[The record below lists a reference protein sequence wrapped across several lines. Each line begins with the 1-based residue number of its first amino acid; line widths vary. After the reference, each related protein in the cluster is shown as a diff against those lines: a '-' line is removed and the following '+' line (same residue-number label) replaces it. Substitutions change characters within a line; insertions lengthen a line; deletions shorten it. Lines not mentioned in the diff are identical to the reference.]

1 MLVVPRTIRH
11 PDHTTPTRKSHRDPY
26 HQHGATPGLVGYN
39 SIKTLET
46 SGPCRLPTT
55 DRDAPKRP
63 MTRASSSPGAGA
75 RGPSSTPGATWS
87 HAIAAQT
94 GRVPTQIRVWTLTLL
109 LAAAT
114 VIGYAV
120 FLGDRPGRGVPV
132 AIPWPIIAAGV
143 VIAEL
148 KVVQVHFRRETHAFS
163 LSEFPA
169 VIGMFFLPPVEYIL
183 AVLVGS
189 AVAFILTGSRL
200 VKFAFNLANYGLI
213 AVISIAIVLSIA
225 SPTGPPGLREWA
237 AAFAATIL
245 ATVLSSLTIALVIT
259 LSGGAPQFQKLPEM
273 IQFGSMVAL
282 ANTSLA
288 LLAVTVLWLDPV
300 LLWLLILPLVM
311 IFVAYRAYISEREK
325 HERLELLYESSR
337 ILHHSPEIDST
348 LVALL
353 SHARTMFRAELA
365 EVVLYP
371 RSADA
376 EGLWARSWHDRE
388 PEIAS
393 PSEEALRQP
402 LHGLV
407 RSSIGPF
414 MRETRGDGGRVDR
427 HMVSALRGESDI
439 IGALVV
445 TNRLTQ
451 GTTFDDDDL
460 RLLETLANQTA
471 VALENG
477 HLEQSLAE
485 LSRLKEQLRHQA
497 YHDPLTGLPNRTL
510 FLEAVGERIDLAAT
524 QMPVVMFLDLDD
536 FKVVNDTLGHEAGDR
551 LLCDVAGRLRTILRA
566 GDIAARLGGDEFAV
580 LLDDDPALAR
590 AASVADRIIEAL
602 GATFPIEGREITIGV
617 SIGIA
622 AARAGI
628 SADEVLRN
636 ADVAMY
642 TAKATGKN
650 RVTVFEPTIHA
661 AIVARHE
668 LSAELSRSLGRG
680 ELDVFYQPIVE
691 LATRRTVGVEA
702 LIRWQHPVRGLI
714 GPSEFVHLAE
724 ETRLIRP
731 LGRWVLLEA
740 CRQAVEW
747 SATIPDG
754 GDLTMSV
761 NLSAQQLQEPD
772 FVGDL
777 REILEHTG
785 LPPQQL
791 VLEMTETVMFHD
803 TLTTLSRLE
812 AIRDLGVRIAIDDF
826 GTGYSSLGYLRR
838 FRVDILK
845 IARDFI
851 GPAEREEEWAFA
863 SAIVALGRSLGVT
876 MVAEGIEEPGQLA
889 RLIELGCELGQGYL
903 FARPARAGDIGA
915 LRGDE
920 TPTARSV
927 PGDTGPARESLRRSD
942 PRRAMARDTR

>member
-1 MLVVPRTIRH
+1 
-11 PDHTTPTRKSHRDPY
+11 
-26 HQHGATPGLVGYN
+26 
-39 SIKTLET
+39 
-46 SGPCRLPTT
+46 
-55 DRDAPKRP
+55 
-63 MTRASSSPGAGA
+63 
-75 RGPSSTPGATWS
+75 
-87 HAIAAQT
+87 
-94 GRVPTQIRVWTLTLL
+94 
-109 LAAAT
+109 
-114 VIGYAV
+114 
-120 FLGDRPGRGVPV
+120 VPV
-132 AIPWPIIAAGV
+132 AVPWPVIAAGFM
-143 VIAEL
+143 IAEL

-169 VIGMFFLPPVEYIL
+169 ILGLFFLAPMDYML
-183 AVLVGS
+183 AVLTGS
-189 AVAFILTGSRL
+189 AAAMILTRPRP
-200 VKFAFNLANYGLI
+200 VKVAFNLANYGLI
-213 AVISIAIVLSIA
+213 AVMSLSIVLTFS
-225 SPTGPPGLREWA
+225 SPVGPPGIHEWA
-237 AAFAATIL
+237 AAFGATIL
-245 ATVLSSLTIALVIT
+245 ATVISSVTIALVIT

-300 LLWLLILPLVM
+300 LLWLLVLPLVM

-337 ILHHSPEIDST
+337 ILQHSPEIDST

-353 SHARTMFRAELA
+353 SHARTMFRAEIA
-365 EVVLYP
+365 EVILYP
-371 RSADA
+371 RSAGA
-376 EGLWARSWHDRE
+376 EGLWARSWHDRD
-388 PEIAS
+388 PEIKTPTAA
-393 PSEEALRQP
+393 ALRAP
-402 LHGLV
+402 LHDLV
-407 RSSIGPF
+407 RDSTGPF
-414 MRETRGDGGRVDR
+414 MHETRGETGRVSR
-427 HMVSALRGESDI
+427 HMVSALRGESDL
-439 IGALVV
+439 IGAMIV
-445 TNRLTQ
+445 TNRLTE
-451 GTTFDDDDL
+451 GTSFGDDDL

-485 LSRLKEQLRHQA
+485 LSRLKEQLRYQA

-510 FLEAVGERIDLAAT
+510 FLESVGDRIEPAGPN
-524 QMPVVMFLDLDD
+524 MPVVMFLDLDD
-536 FKVVNDTLGHEAGDR
+536 FKVVNDTLGHDAGDR
-551 LLCDVAGRLRTILRA
+551 LLCGVAGRLRTILRT
-566 GDIAARLGGDEFAV
+566 GDIAARLGGDEFAI
-580 LLDDDPALAR
+580 LLDDDPGLAR

-602 GATFPIEGREITIGV
+602 RATFPLDGREINIGV

-622 AARAGI
+622 AARPGI
-628 SADEVLRN
+628 RADELLRN

-650 RVTVFEPTIHA
+650 RVSVFEPTIHA

-691 LATRRTVGVEA
+691 LATRRITGVEA

-747 SATIPDG
+747 ARAIPG
-754 GDLTMSV
+754 GEELTMSV
-761 NLSAQQLQEPD
+761 NLSAQQIQEPD
-772 FVGDL
+772 FVAEL
-777 REILEHTG
+777 REILDDTG
-785 LPPQQL
+785 MRPHQL
-791 VLEMTETVMFHD
+791 VLEMTETVIFQD

-863 SAIVALGRSLGVT
+863 SAIVAIGRSLGVT
-876 MVAEGIEEPGQLA
+876 LIAEGIEEQGQLD
-889 RLIELGCELGQGYL
+889 RLQALGCELGQGFL
-903 FARPARAGDIGA
+903 FARPGRADDIGA
-915 LRGDE
+915 LIGAKPSSRRRRVRRPRGATTA
-920 TPTARSV
+920 TPAAGRKMAV
-927 PGDTGPARESLRRSD
+927 D
-942 PRRAMARDTR
+942 PT

>member
-1 MLVVPRTIRH
+1 LSTESRAARTQ
-11 PDHTTPTRKSHRDPY
+11 P
-26 HQHGATPGLVGYN
+26 N
-39 SIKTLET
+39 
-46 SGPCRLPTT
+46 
-55 DRDAPKRP
+55 DRP
-63 MTRASSSPGAGA
+63 SAGV
-75 RGPSSTPGATWS
+75 
-87 HAIAAQT
+87 
-94 GRVPTQIRVWTLTLL
+94 VPTQRRVALARRQLLTALERVPAQARVWALTIALATLATVGYMTFLQGRPGFAAPVAVPWPVI
-109 LAAAT
+109 AAAFM
-114 VIGYAV
+114 V
-120 FLGDRPGRGVPV
+120 
-132 AIPWPIIAAGV
+132 
-143 VIAEL
+143 AEL

-163 LSEFPA
+163 LSEFPSVIGLFFLAPNDYLLA
-169 VIGMFFLPPVEYIL
+169 VI
-183 AVLVGS
+183 AGS
-189 AVAFILTGSRL
+189 AAALIVTRARP
-200 VKFAFNLANYGLI
+200 VKIAFNLANYALL
-213 AVISIAIVLSIA
+213 AVISFTTLMAIA
-225 SPTGPPGLREWA
+225 SPDGQPGIREWA
-237 AAFAATIL
+237 GAFAATTL
-245 ATVLSSLTIALVIT
+245 ATVVGSSMIALVIT

-288 LLAVTVLWLDPV
+288 LLAVTVLWLDPL
-300 LLWLLILPLVM
+300 LLWLLVLPLVM
-311 IFVAYRAYISEREK
+311 IFVAYQAYISEREK

-337 ILHHSPEIDST
+337 ILQHSPEIDST

-371 RSADA
+371 RSAEA
-376 EGLWARSWHDRE
+376 EGLWARSWHDRD
-388 PEIAS
+388 PEVTS
-393 PSEEALRQP
+393 PHEDALRDP
-402 LHGLV
+402 LYGVDLV
-407 RSSIGPF
+407 SNGPA
-414 MRETRGDGGRVDR
+414 MHETRDAGGRVRR

-439 IGALVV
+439 IGSIVI
-445 TNRLTQ
+445 TNRLTE
-451 GTTFDDDDL
+451 GTSFGEDDL

-485 LSRLKEQLRHQA
+485 LSRLKEQLRYQA

-510 FLEAVGERIDLAAT
+510 FLESVDERIDPNDAA
-524 QMPVVMFLDLDD
+524 MPVVMFLDLDD
-536 FKVVNDTLGHEAGDR
+536 FKVVNDTLGHDAGDR
-551 LLCDVAGRLRTILRA
+551 LLCEVAGRLRTILRA
-566 GDIAARLGGDEFAV
+566 GDIAARLGGDEFAI
-580 LLDDDPALAR
+580 LLDDDPGLVR
-590 AASVADRIIEAL
+590 SAAVADRVIDTLRA
-602 GATFPIEGREITIGV
+602 AFPIDGQEITIGV

-622 AARAGI
+622 AARSGI
-628 SADEVLRN
+628 TADELLRN

-642 TAKATGKN
+642 SAKATGKN
-650 RVTVFEPTIHA
+650 RVSVFEPTIHA

-691 LATRRTVGVEA
+691 LATRRITGVEA

-724 ETRLIRP
+724 ETRLIKP

-747 SATIPDG
+747 ASVVPN
-754 GDLTMSV
+754 GDTLTMSV

-772 FVGDL
+772 FVADL
-777 REILEHTG
+777 RDIIADTG
-785 LPPQQL
+785 IKPHQL

-812 AIRDLGVRIAIDDF
+812 AIRDLGVGIAIDDF

-863 SAIVALGRSLGVT
+863 SAIVAIGRSLGVT
-876 MVAEGIEEPGQLA
+876 MIAEGIEEVGQLE
-889 RLIELGCELGQGYL
+889 RLRALGCELGQGFL
-903 FARPARAGDIGA
+903 FARPARAEEIGVLLGVRA
-915 LRGDE
+915 EAG
-920 TPTARSV
+920 A
-927 PGDTGPARESLRRSD
+927 RRS
-942 PRRAMARDTR
+942 PAVRAGKAVATSKRRRAMAIDPT

>member
-1 MLVVPRTIRH
+1 V
-11 PDHTTPTRKSHRDPY
+11 
-26 HQHGATPGLVGYN
+26 
-39 SIKTLET
+39 
-46 SGPCRLPTT
+46 
-55 DRDAPKRP
+55 
-63 MTRASSSPGAGA
+63 
-75 RGPSSTPGATWS
+75 
-87 HAIAAQT
+87 
-94 GRVPTQIRVWTLTLL
+94 RVWTLTAA
-109 LAAAT
+109 LATAT
-114 VIGYAV
+114 VLFYAL
-120 FLGDRPGRGVPV
+120 FLVDRPGREVPFG
-132 AIPWPIIAAGV
+132 IPWPVIAIAV
-143 VIAEL
+143 VVAEL

-169 VIGMFFLPPVEYIL
+169 VIGMFFLPPGEYLL
-183 AVLVGS
+183 AVLTGS
-189 AVAFILTGSRL
+189 AVAFVLTGSRP

-225 SPTGPPGLREWA
+225 APTGPPGLREWA
-237 AAFAATIL
+237 AAFAATMF
-245 ATVLSSLTIALVIT
+245 ATVLSSVSIALVIT

-288 LLAVTVLWLDPV
+288 VLAVNILWLDPI
-300 LLWLLILPLVM
+300 LLWLLALPLVM
-311 IFVAYRAYISEREK
+311 IFVAYQAYISEREK

-337 ILHHSPEIDST
+337 ILQHSPEIDST

-353 SHARTMFRAELA
+353 SHARAMFRAELA

-371 RSADA
+371 RSPGA
-376 EGLWARSWHDRE
+376 EGLWARSWHDRD
-388 PEIAS
+388 PEIAT
-393 PSEEALRQP
+393 PGKDALAEP
-402 LHGLV
+402 LHHLV
-407 RSSIGPF
+407 RTSTGPF
-414 MRETRGDGGRVDR
+414 MYETRDHRGRVAR
-427 HMVSALRGESDI
+427 QMVGALRGESDI

-445 TNRLTQ
+445 TNRLTE
-451 GTTFDDDDL
+451 GTTFGDDDL

-510 FLEAVGERIDLAAT
+510 FLETVADRMDGESPG
-524 QMPVVMFLDLDD
+524 MPVVLYLDLDD
-536 FKVVNDTLGHEAGDR
+536 FKVVNDTLGHDAGDR
-551 LLCDVAGRLRTILRA
+551 LLCDVAARLRTVLRA
-566 GDIAARLGGDEFAV
+566 GDIAARLGGDEFAI
-580 LLDDDPALAR
+580 LLDDPLGLGRAR
-590 AASVADRIIEAL
+590 VVADRIIDAL
-602 GATFPIEGREITIGV
+602 RATFALDGRDIAIGV

-622 AARAGI
+622 AARIGTG
-628 SADEVLRN
+628 ADELLRD

-691 LATRRTVGVEA
+691 LATRRITGVEA
-702 LIRWQHPVRGLI
+702 LLRWQHPVRGLI

-724 ETRLIRP
+724 ETRLIGP

-740 CRQAVEW
+740 CRQAAEW
-747 SATIPDG
+747 NASIAG
-754 GDLTMSV
+754 GNELTMSV
-761 NLSAQQLQEPD
+761 NLSAQQLQEPE

-777 REILEHTG
+777 REILEESG
-785 LPPQQL
+785 IRPDQL

-851 GPAEREEEWAFA
+851 GPADREEEWAFA
-863 SAIVALGRSLGVT
+863 SAIIAIGRSLGVT
-876 MVAEGIEEPGQLA
+876 MVAEGIEERGQLD
-889 RLIELGCELGQGYL
+889 RLRKLGCELGQGYL
-903 FARPARAGDIGA
+903 FARPARADRIGA
-915 LRGDE
+915 LLADG
-920 TPTARSV
+920 TA
-927 PGDTGPARESLRRSD
+927 TGATDGAAGGSPLPSTSGQ
-942 PRRAMARDTR
+942 RAMAADPT

>member
-1 MLVVPRTIRH
+1 MSTE
-11 PDHTTPTRKSHRDPY
+11 S
-26 HQHGATPGLVGYN
+26 
-39 SIKTLET
+39 
-46 SGPCRLPTT
+46 
-55 DRDAPKRP
+55 RDARIRP
-63 MTRASSSPGAGA
+63 DTSV
-75 RGPSSTPGATWS
+75 RGRTATTQRRFTLS
-87 HAIAAQT
+87 IRRLLRRVE
-94 GRVPTQIRVWTLTLL
+94 RVPAPARVWTLTITLATLATVGYMVLL
-109 LAAAT
+109 DGRPGLEAPVAVPWPVIAAA
-114 VIGYAV
+114 
-120 FLGDRPGRGVPV
+120 FL
-132 AIPWPIIAAGV
+132 
-143 VIAEL
+143 IAEV

-169 VIGMFFLPPVEYIL
+169 IIGLFFLSPADYLL
-183 AVLVGS
+183 AVLSGS
-189 AVAFILTGSRL
+189 AAAMLLTRPRP
-200 VKFAFNLANYGLI
+200 VKVAFNLANYGLI
-213 AVISIAIVLSIA
+213 AVASMTIILAIA
-225 SPTGPPGLREWA
+225 SPTGPPGVREWA
-237 AAFAATIL
+237 AAFGATFAAT
-245 ATVLSSLTIALVIT
+245 VVSSLTIALVIT

-288 LLAVTVLWLDPV
+288 LLAVTILWLDPV
-300 LLWLLILPLVM
+300 LLWLLVLPLVM
-311 IFVAYRAYISEREK
+311 IFVAYQAYISEREK

-337 ILHHSPEIDST
+337 ILQHSPEIDST

-371 RSADA
+371 RSSDA
-376 EGLWARSWHDRE
+376 EGLWARSWHDRD
-388 PEIAS
+388 PEVGT
-393 PSEEALRQP
+393 PNTDDLPQP
-402 LHGLV
+402 LHDLV
-407 RSSIGPF
+407 DTSTGPF
-414 MRETRGDGGRVDR
+414 MYETRDEGGRVRR

-439 IGALVV
+439 IGAMVV
-445 TNRLTQ
+445 TNRLTE
-451 GTTFDDDDL
+451 GTTFGDDDL

-510 FLEAVGERIDLAAT
+510 FLETVADRIEAARSE
-524 QMPVVMFLDLDD
+524 MPVVMFLDLDD
-536 FKVVNDTLGHEAGDR
+536 FKVVNDTLGHDAGDR
-551 LLCDVAGRLRTILRA
+551 LLCDVAGRLRTVLRS
-566 GDIAARLGGDEFAV
+566 GDIAARLGGDEFAI
-580 LLDDDPALAR
+580 LLDDDPGLAR
-590 AASVADRIIEAL
+590 AAGVADRIIDTL
-602 GATFPIEGREITIGV
+602 RATFLLDGREINIGV

-622 AARAGI
+622 AARSGI
-628 SADEVLRN
+628 RADELLRN

-650 RVTVFEPTIHA
+650 RVSVFEPTIHA

-691 LATRRTVGVEA
+691 LATQRIIGVEA

-747 SATIPDG
+747 ADGIPG
-754 GDLTMSV
+754 GAELTMSV

-772 FVGDL
+772 FVAEL
-777 REILEHTG
+777 RAILADTG
-785 LPPQQL
+785 MKPRQL

-863 SAIVALGRSLGVT
+863 SAIVAIGRSLGVT
-876 MVAEGIEEPGQLA
+876 MVAEGIEEPGQLE
-889 RLIELGCELGQGYL
+889 RLRELGCELGQGFL
-903 FARPARAGDIGA
+903 FARPGRADDIGA
-915 LRGDE
+915 LLGAKPSSRRRRERRSRGDAGASPA
-920 TPTARSV
+920 TRRTMAVDPT
-927 PGDTGPARESLRRSD
+927 
-942 PRRAMARDTR
+942 

>member
-1 MLVVPRTIRH
+1 
-11 PDHTTPTRKSHRDPY
+11 
-26 HQHGATPGLVGYN
+26 VG
-39 SIKTLET
+39 
-46 SGPCRLPTT
+46 
-55 DRDAPKRP
+55 
-63 MTRASSSPGAGA
+63 SSLDAGA
-75 RGPSSTPGATWS
+75 RREILTHRLGMAMD
-87 HAIAAQT
+87 
-94 GRVPTQIRVWTLTLL
+94 RVPAQVRVWTLTLV
-109 LAAAT
+109 LAAASA
-114 VIGYAV
+114 IAYGA
-120 FLGDRPGRGVPV
+120 FLWDRPGREVPI
-132 AIPWPIIAAGV
+132 AIPWPIIAVAV

-169 VIGMFFLPPVEYIL
+169 VIGMFFLPPAEYVV

-189 AVAFILTGSRL
+189 AVAFVLTGSRF

-213 AVISIAIVLSIA
+213 AVVSITIVLSIA
-225 SPTGPPGLREWA
+225 APTGPPGLREWV
-237 AAFAATIL
+237 AAFAATIF

-300 LLWLLILPLVM
+300 LMWLLVLPLVM
-311 IFVAYRAYISEREK
+311 IFVAYQAYISEREK

-337 ILHHSPEIDST
+337 ILQHSPEIDST

-371 RSADA
+371 RSAGA

-388 PEIAS
+388 PEISS

-402 LHGLV
+402 LHELV
-407 RSSIGPF
+407 RSSIAPF
-414 MRETRGDGGRVDR
+414 MRETRDEGGRVSR

-439 IGALVV
+439 IGALVI

-451 GTTFDDDDL
+451 GTTFGDDDL

-510 FLEAVGERIDLAAT
+510 FLESVGERIDLAAT

-536 FKVVNDTLGHEAGDR
+536 FKVVNDTLGHDAGDR
-551 LLCDVAGRLRTILRA
+551 LLCDVAGRLRTILRS

-580 LLDDDPALAR
+580 LLDDDPDLAR
-590 AASVADRIIEAL
+590 AASVADRIIETL
-602 GATFPIEGREITIGV
+602 GATFPLEGREITIGV

-622 AARAGI
+622 AARTGI
-628 SADEVLRN
+628 TADEVLRN

-668 LSAELSRSLGRG
+668 LSSELSRSLGRG

-691 LATRRTVGVEA
+691 LATGRVTGVEA
-702 LIRWQHPVRGLI
+702 LIRWQHPARGLI

-740 CRQAVEW
+740 CRQAAEW
-747 SATIPDG
+747 AATIPDG
-754 GDLTMSV
+754 DGLTMSV

-777 REILEHTG
+777 REILEETG
-785 LPPQQL
+785 LQPQQL

-851 GPAEREEEWAFA
+851 GPADRQEEWAFA
-863 SAIVALGRSLGVT
+863 SAIVAIGRSLGVT
-876 MVAEGIEEPGQLA
+876 MVAEGIEEPGQLD

-903 FARPARAGDIGA
+903 FARPARADEIGPLLGVEA
-915 LRGDE
+915 TPAGAVRGDTHQGHE
-920 TPTARSV
+920 A
-927 PGDTGPARESLRRSD
+927 DRRPD
-942 PRRAMARDTR
+942 QRPAMAADPT

>member
-1 MLVVPRTIRH
+1 M
-11 PDHTTPTRKSHRDPY
+11 
-26 HQHGATPGLVGYN
+26 
-39 SIKTLET
+39 
-46 SGPCRLPTT
+46 PTT
-55 DRDAPKRP
+55 DRGAPTRP
-63 MTRASSSPGAGA
+63 NTRAGSSPVAGTRGAFSA
-75 RGPSSTPGATWS
+75 
-87 HAIAAQT
+87 AI
-94 GRVPTQIRVWTLTLL
+94 GRVPTQVRVWTLTLV

-114 VIGYAV
+114 VVAYAV
-120 FLGDRPGRGVPV
+120 FLVDRPGREVPV
-132 AIPWPIIAAGV
+132 AVPWPIIAIAV

-169 VIGMFFLPPVEYIL
+169 VIGMFFLPPGEYLL
-183 AVLVGS
+183 AVLTGS
-189 AVAFILTGSRL
+189 AVAFVMTGSRF
-200 VKFAFNLANYGLI
+200 VKLAFNLANYGLI
-213 AVISIAIVLSIA
+213 AVISISIVLSIA

-237 AAFAATIL
+237 AAFAATTL
-245 ATVLSSLTIALVIT
+245 ATVLSSVTIALVIT

-288 LLAVTVLWLDPV
+288 LLAVTVLWLDPI
-300 LLWLLILPLVM
+300 LLWLLVLPLVM
-311 IFVAYRAYISEREK
+311 IFVAYQAYISEREK

-337 ILHHSPEIDST
+337 ILQHSPEIDST

-365 EVVLYP
+365 EVILYP
-371 RSADA
+371 RSAGA

-393 PSEEALRQP
+393 PGDETLRQP
-402 LHGLV
+402 LHDLV

-414 MRETRGDGGRVDR
+414 MHETRDHRGRVAR
-427 HMVSALRGESDI
+427 HMVGALRGESDI

-445 TNRLTQ
+445 TNRLTE
-451 GTTFDDDDL
+451 GTTFGDDDL

-510 FLEAVGERIDLAAT
+510 FLETVAERLDGESPR
-524 QMPVVMFLDLDD
+524 MPVVLFLDLDD
-536 FKVVNDTLGHEAGDR
+536 FKVVNDTLGHDAGDR
-551 LLCDVAGRLRTILRA
+551 LLCEVAARLRTVLRT
-566 GDIAARLGGDEFAV
+566 GDIAARLGGDEFAI
-580 LLDDDPALAR
+580 LLDDPLGLGR
-590 AASVADRIIEAL
+590 ASVVADRIIDAL
-602 GATFPIEGREITIGV
+602 RATFPLDGHDIAIGV

-622 AARAGI
+622 TGRIGI
-628 SADEVLRN
+628 NADELLRN

-691 LATRRTVGVEA
+691 LATRRH
-702 LIRWQHPVRGLI
+702 RRRRGADPLAAP
-714 GPSEFVHLAE
+714 GARPHRPQRVHAP
-724 ETRLIRP
+724 RRGDPPDPRP

-747 SATIPDG
+747 ASTIPDG
-754 GDLTMSV
+754 VELTMSV

-777 REILEHTG
+777 REILEDTG
-785 LPPQQL
+785 LPPHQL

-803 TLTTLSRLE
+803 TLTTLPRLE

-851 GPAEREEEWAFA
+851 GPRRPRAD
-863 SAIVALGRSLGVT
+863 GMGV
-876 MVAEGIEEPGQLA
+876 
-889 RLIELGCELGQGYL
+889 
-903 FARPARAGDIGA
+903 RA
-915 LRGDE
+915 
-920 TPTARSV
+920 ARSSRSA
-927 PGDTGPARESLRRSD
+927 ARSG
-942 PRRAMARDTR
+942 

>member
-1 MLVVPRTIRH
+1 LPISDQGAPRRPTARARGAPAPHARTSAARRALVVV
-11 PDHTTPTRKSHRDPY
+11 
-26 HQHGATPGLVGYN
+26 L
-39 SIKTLET
+39 
-46 SGPCRLPTT
+46 
-55 DRDAPKRP
+55 
-63 MTRASSSPGAGA
+63 
-75 RGPSSTPGATWS
+75 
-87 HAIAAQT
+87 
-94 GRVPTQIRVWTLTLL
+94 GRIPTQVRVWTLTAV
-109 LAAAT
+109 LATAAL
-114 VIGYAV
+114 VFYALV
-120 FLGDRPGRGVPV
+120 LGDHPGRDAPFG
-132 AIPWPIIAAGV
+132 IPWPVIAIAV
-143 VIAEL
+143 LVAEL

-169 VIGMFFLPPVEYIL
+169 VIGMFFLPPGEYLL
-183 AVLVGS
+183 AVLAGS
-189 AVAFILTGSRL
+189 AVAFVLTGSRL

-213 AVISIAIVLSIA
+213 AVVSIAIVLTIA
-225 SPTGPPGLREWA
+225 APTGPPGLREWA
-237 AAFAATIL
+237 AAFAATMF
-245 ATVLSSLTIALVIT
+245 ATVLSSVSIALVIT

-288 LLAVTVLWLDPV
+288 VLAVTILWLDPI
-300 LLWLLILPLVM
+300 LLWLLVLPLVM
-311 IFVAYRAYISEREK
+311 IFVAYQSYISEREK

-337 ILHHSPEIDST
+337 ILQHSPEIDST

-371 RSADA
+371 RSPGA
-376 EGLWARSWHDRE
+376 EGLWARSWHDRD

-393 PSEEALRQP
+393 SGPDALAEP
-402 LHGLV
+402 LHHLV
-407 RSSIGPF
+407 RTSTRPF
-414 MRETRGDGGRVDR
+414 MHESLDHRGRLAR
-427 HMVSALRGESDI
+427 QMVGALRGESDI
-439 IGALVV
+439 IGALIV
-445 TNRLTQ
+445 TNRLTE
-451 GTTFDDDDL
+451 GTTFGDDDL

-510 FLEAVGERIDLAAT
+510 FLETVAERMDGSSPRL
-524 QMPVVMFLDLDD
+524 PVVLFLDLDD
-536 FKVVNDTLGHEAGDR
+536 FKVVNDTLGHDAGDR
-551 LLCDVAGRLRTILRA
+551 LLGDVAARLRNILRA
-566 GDIAARLGGDEFAV
+566 GDIAARLGGDEFAI
-580 LLDDDPALAR
+580 LLDDPLGLGR
-590 AASVADRIIEAL
+590 AKVVADRIIDVLRAPFAL
-602 GATFPIEGREITIGV
+602 DGREITIGV

-622 AARAGI
+622 DGRIGI
-628 SADEVLRN
+628 SADELLRN

-650 RVTVFEPTIHA
+650 RVIVFEPTIHA

-680 ELDVFYQPIVE
+680 ELDLFYQPIVE
-691 LATRRTVGVEA
+691 LATERTTGVEA
-702 LIRWQHPVRGLI
+702 LLRWQHPVRGLI

-724 ETRLIRP
+724 ETRLIGA

-740 CRQAVEW
+740 CRQAAEW
-747 SATIPDG
+747 NASIPG
-754 GDLTMSV
+754 GDGLTMSV
-761 NLSAQQLQEPD
+761 NLSAQQLQEAE
-772 FVGDL
+772 FVDDL
-777 REILEHTG
+777 REILEDSG
-785 LPPQQL
+785 IRPQQL

-851 GPAEREEEWAFA
+851 GPADREEEWAFA
-863 SAIVALGRSLGVT
+863 SAIVAIGRSLGVT
-876 MVAEGIEEPGQLA
+876 MVAEGIEEPGQLE
-889 RLIELGCELGQGYL
+889 RLRELGCELGQGYL
-903 FARPARAGDIGA
+903 FARPARADRIGA
-915 LRGDE
+915 MLAGEIATEGTDAAAGA
-920 TPTARSV
+920 ARLPSTS
-927 PGDTGPARESLRRSD
+927 G
-942 PRRAMARDTR
+942 RRAMAADPT

>member
-1 MLVVPRTIRH
+1 LPSINRGIR
-11 PDHTTPTRKSHRDPY
+11 SHREP
-26 HQHGATPGLVGYN
+26 HAG
-39 SIKTLET
+39 T
-46 SGPCRLPTT
+46 S
-55 DRDAPKRP
+55 
-63 MTRASSSPGAGA
+63 AGA
-75 RGPSSTPGATWS
+75 RSRS
-87 HAIAAQT
+87 AAPLWR
-94 GRVPTQIRVWTLTLL
+94 GLVASAERIPTHVRVWALTAF
-109 LAAAT
+109 LAALA

-120 FLGDRPGRGVPV
+120 LLVDRPGREVPI
-132 AIPWPIIAAGV
+132 AIPWPVIAFGFLV
-143 VIAEL
+143 AEL

-169 VIGMFFLPPVEYIL
+169 VIGMFFLPPGEYLL

-189 AVAFILTGSRL
+189 AAAFVMTGSRP
-200 VKFAFNLANYGLI
+200 VKLAFNLANYGLI
-213 AVISIAIVLSIA
+213 AVISMAILLSIA
-225 SPTGPPGLREWA
+225 SPTGPPGIREWA
-237 AAFAATIL
+237 AAFGATTF
-245 ATVLSSLTIALVIT
+245 ATVLSSITIALVIT

-288 LLAVTVLWLDPV
+288 LLAVTILWLQPIM
-300 LLWLLILPLVM
+300 LWLLVLPLVM
-311 IFVAYRAYISEREK
+311 IFVAYQAYISEREK

-337 ILHHSPEIDST
+337 ILQLSPEIDFT

-353 SHARTMFRAELA
+353 SHARTMFRSELA

-371 RSADA
+371 RSPDT
-376 EGLWARSWHDRE
+376 EGLWARSWHDRD
-388 PEIAS
+388 PEISS
-393 PSEEALRQP
+393 PTSDALQDS
-402 LHGLV
+402 LHDRV
-407 RSSIGPF
+407 RSSTGPF
-414 MRETRGDGGRVDR
+414 THETRDLDGRVRR
-427 HMVSALRGESDI
+427 HMVSALRGESEI
-439 IGALVV
+439 IGSMVI
-445 TNRLTQ
+445 TNRLTE
-451 GTTFDDDDL
+451 GTSFGDDDL

-510 FLEAVGERIDLAAT
+510 FLESVGERMGAT
-524 QMPVVMFLDLDD
+524 GPEMPVVMFLDLDD
-536 FKVVNDTLGHEAGDR
+536 FKVVNDTLGHDAGDR
-551 LLCDVAGRLRTILRA
+551 LLCDVAGRLRTILRS
-566 GDIAARLGGDEFAV
+566 GDIAARLGGDEFAI
-580 LLDDDPALAR
+580 LLDDDPGLAR
-590 AASVADRIIEAL
+590 AEAVADRIIDAL
-602 GATFPIEGREITIGV
+602 RATFPLEGQEITIGV

-622 AARAGI
+622 AARTGI
-628 SADEVLRN
+628 SADELLRN

-650 RVTVFEPTIHA
+650 RVSVFEPTVHA

-680 ELDVFYQPIVE
+680 ELHVFYQPIVE
-691 LATRRTVGVEA
+691 LATRRITGVEA

-740 CRQAVEW
+740 CRQAADWAAV
-747 SATIPDG
+747 IPG
-754 GDLTMSV
+754 GDDLTMSV

-772 FVGDL
+772 FVNDL
-777 REILEHTG
+777 RQIIADTG
-785 LPPQQL
+785 IRPHQL

-863 SAIVALGRSLGVT
+863 SAIVAIGRSLGVT
-876 MVAEGIEEPGQLA
+876 MIAEGIEETGQLD
-889 RLIELGCELGQGYL
+889 RLLALGCELGQGYL
-903 FARPARAGDIGA
+903 FARPARAEDIGA
-915 LRGDE
+915 LLGVEPASDREAVGRTTRGTRVASSSRRRTMAID
-920 TPTARSV
+920 PT
-927 PGDTGPARESLRRSD
+927 
-942 PRRAMARDTR
+942 

>member
-1 MLVVPRTIRH
+1 LSTNI
-11 PDHTTPTRKSHRDPY
+11 
-26 HQHGATPGLVGYN
+26 
-39 SIKTLET
+39 
-46 SGPCRLPTT
+46 
-55 DRDAPKRP
+55 
-63 MTRASSSPGAGA
+63 PGARTQQSRSADPRPAAHPGRSETGR
-75 RGPSSTPGATWS
+75 RGPFAPLDR
-87 HAIAAQT
+87 I
-94 GRVPTQIRVWTLTLL
+94 PTQARVWALTIGLAAVAILGFLTLL
-109 LAAAT
+109 LGRPGHEAPVAVPWPVIAAAFM
-114 VIGYAV
+114 V
-120 FLGDRPGRGVPV
+120 
-132 AIPWPIIAAGV
+132 
-143 VIAEL
+143 AEL

-169 VIGMFFLPPVEYIL
+169 IIGLFFLAPGDYLL
-183 AVLVGS
+183 AVLTGS
-189 AVAFILTGSRL
+189 AAAMLLTRPRL
-200 VKFAFNLANYGLI
+200 VKVAFNLANYGLI
-213 AVISIAIVLSIA
+213 AVTSVTIVMLIA
-225 SPTGPPGLREWA
+225 SPDGPPGVREWA
-237 AAFAATIL
+237 AAFAATTV
-245 ATVLSSLTIALVIT
+245 ATVISSVTIALVIT

-288 LLAVTVLWLDPV
+288 LLAVAVLWLDPF
-300 LLWLLILPLVM
+300 LLWLLLLPLVM

-365 EVVLYP
+365 EVFLYP
-371 RSADA
+371 RSPDA

-388 PEIAS
+388 PEVAT
-393 PSEEALRQP
+393 PTGEAFHGP
-402 LHGLV
+402 LHDLV
-407 RSSIGPF
+407 RASHAPF
-414 MRETRGDGGRVDR
+414 MHETVDEAGRVGR

-439 IGALVV
+439 IGSIVV

-451 GTTFDDDDL
+451 GTSFDEDDL

-497 YHDPLTGLPNRTL
+497 YHDPLTALPNRTL
-510 FLEAVGERIDLAAT
+510 FLESVGDRIGRAGP

-536 FKVVNDTLGHEAGDR
+536 FKVVNDTLGHDAGDR
-551 LLCDVAGRLRTILRA
+551 LLCDVAGRLRTTLRS
-566 GDIAARLGGDEFAV
+566 GDIAARLGGDEFAI
-580 LLDDDPALAR
+580 LLDDDPGLAR
-590 AASVADRIIEAL
+590 AAGVADRIIDTL
-602 GATFPIEGREITIGV
+602 RSTFPLDGHEITIGV

-622 AARAGI
+622 AARSGVG
-628 SADEVLRN
+628 ADELLRN

-650 RVTVFEPTIHA
+650 RVSVFEPTIHA

-680 ELDVFYQPIVE
+680 ELHVHYQPIVE
-691 LATRRTVGVEA
+691 LATRRITGVEA

-724 ETRLIRP
+724 ETRLIKP

-747 SATIPDG
+747 ATTIPG
-754 GDLTMSV
+754 GAELTMAV

-772 FVGDL
+772 FVADLGD
-777 REILEHTG
+777 ILADTG
-785 LPPQQL
+785 MRPRQL

-863 SAIVALGRSLGVT
+863 SAIVAIGRSLGVT
-876 MVAEGIEEPGQLA
+876 MVAEGIEEPGQLD
-889 RLIELGCELGQGYL
+889 RLRALGCELGQGFL
-903 FARPARAGDIGA
+903 FARPDRADHIGLLLARRTLPRSTETSDQHV
-915 LRGDE
+915 LRE
-920 TPTARSV
+920 ASPTS
-927 PGDTGPARESLRRSD
+927 PT
-942 PRRAMARDTR
+942 PRRTMVIDPT

>member
-1 MLVVPRTIRH
+1 M
-11 PDHTTPTRKSHRDPY
+11 
-26 HQHGATPGLVGYN
+26 
-39 SIKTLET
+39 SIK
-46 SGPCRLPTT
+46 S
-55 DRDAPKRP
+55 RDARTRP
-63 MTRASSSPGAGA
+63 
-75 RGPSSTPGATWS
+75 
-87 HAIAAQT
+87 T
-94 GRVPTQIRVWTLTLL
+94 GRVAALGATIRRRFGVPARRRLRRLERVPAPIRVWSLTITLAGLATIGYVTLL
-109 LAAAT
+109 A
-114 VIGYAV
+114 G
-120 FLGDRPGRGVPV
+120 RPGHPAPV
-132 AIPWPIIAAGV
+132 AIPWPVIAAGFM
-143 VIAEL
+143 IAEL

-169 VIGMFFLPPVEYIL
+169 ILGLFFLSPPDYLL
-183 AVLVGS
+183 AVLTGS
-189 AVAFILTGSRL
+189 AAAMLLTRPRP
-200 VKFAFNLANYGLI
+200 VKVAFNLANYALV
-213 AVISIAIVLSIA
+213 AVMSMAVVLSIS
-225 SPTGPPGLREWA
+225 SPNGPPGLAEWA
-237 AAFAATIL
+237 AAFTATIL
-245 ATVLSSLTIALVIT
+245 ATVVSSVTIALVIT

-300 LLWLLILPLVM
+300 LMWLLVLPLVM
-311 IFVAYRAYISEREK
+311 IFVAYQAYISEREK

-337 ILHHSPEIDST
+337 ILQHSPEIDST

-376 EGLWARSWHDRE
+376 EGLWARSWHDRDPMVE
-388 PEIAS
+388 TPAAD
-393 PSEEALRQP
+393 ALRQP
-402 LHGLV
+402 IHDLV
-407 RSSIGPF
+407 RASTGPF
-414 MRETRGDGGRVDR
+414 MHETRTASGRVGR
-427 HMVSALRGESDI
+427 HMVSALRGESDL
-439 IGALVV
+439 IGAMIV
-445 TNRLTQ
+445 TNRLTE
-451 GTTFDDDDL
+451 GTSFGDDDL

-510 FLEAVGERIDLAAT
+510 FLESVGDRIDLAGP

-536 FKVVNDTLGHEAGDR
+536 FKVVNDTLGHDAGDR
-551 LLCDVAGRLRTILRA
+551 LLCAVAGRLRTTLRT
-566 GDIAARLGGDEFAV
+566 GDIAARLGGDEFAI
-580 LLDDDPALAR
+580 LLDDDPGLAR
-590 AASVADRIIEAL
+590 AAGVADRIIEAL
-602 GATFPIEGREITIGV
+602 RATFPLDGREINIGV

-622 AARAGI
+622 AARTSI
-628 SADEVLRN
+628 RADELLRN

-642 TAKATGKN
+642 TAKSTGKN
-650 RVTVFEPTIHA
+650 RVSVFEPTIHA

-680 ELDVFYQPIVE
+680 ELAVFYQPIVE
-691 LATRRTVGVEA
+691 LATRRITGVEA

-747 SATIPDG
+747 AETIPG
-754 GDLTMSV
+754 GEDLTMSV
-761 NLSAQQLQEPD
+761 NLSAQQVQEPD
-772 FVGDL
+772 FVAEL
-777 REILEHTG
+777 REILADTG
-785 LPPQQL
+785 MRPRQL
-791 VLEMTETVMFHD
+791 VLEMTETVMFQD

-838 FRVDILK
+838 FRVDIIK

-863 SAIVALGRSLGVT
+863 SAIVAIGRSLGVT
-876 MVAEGIEEPGQLA
+876 MVAEGIEETGQLD
-889 RLIELGCELGQGYL
+889 RLQALGCELGQGFL
-903 FARPARAGDIGA
+903 FARPGRSDDIGA
-915 LRGDE
+915 LLGVRPSSRGATRSRTLRGDR
-920 TPTARSV
+920 TGARSAR
-927 PGDTGPARESLRRSD
+927 GPMAID
-942 PRRAMARDTR
+942 PT

>member
-1 MLVVPRTIRH
+1 MH
-11 PDHTTPTRKSHRDPY
+11 
-26 HQHGATPGLVGYN
+26 AVG
-39 SIKTLET
+39 T
-46 SGPCRLPTT
+46 
-55 DRDAPKRP
+55 
-63 MTRASSSPGAGA
+63 
-75 RGPSSTPGATWS
+75 
-87 HAIAAQT
+87 AID
-94 GRVPTQIRVWTLTLL
+94 RVPTQVRVWALTVV

-114 VIGYAV
+114 VISYAV
-120 FLGDRPGRGVPV
+120 FLVDRPGREVPI
-132 AIPWPIIAAGV
+132 AIPWPIIAIAV
-143 VIAEL
+143 VVAEL

-169 VIGMFFLPPVEYIL
+169 VIGMFFLAPADYVL
-183 AVLVGS
+183 AVLAGS
-189 AVAFILTGSRL
+189 AVAFVLTGSRF
-200 VKFAFNLANYGLI
+200 VKLAFNLANYGLI

-225 SPTGPPGLREWA
+225 SPTGPPGLREWV
-237 AAFAATIL
+237 AAFAATL
-245 ATVLSSLTIALVIT
+245 VATALSSVTIALVIT

-288 LLAVTVLWLDPV
+288 LLAVTVLWLDP
-300 LLWLLILPLVM
+300 LLMWLLVLPLVM
-311 IFVAYRAYISEREK
+311 IFVAYQAYISEREK

-337 ILHHSPEIDST
+337 ILQHSPEIDST

-365 EVVLYP
+365 EVMLYP
-371 RSADA
+371 RSAGA

-393 PSEEALRQP
+393 PSDDALRQP

-407 RSSIGPF
+407 RSSTGPF
-414 MRETRGDGGRVDR
+414 MHETRDHRGRVAR
-427 HMVSALRGESDI
+427 HMVGALRGESDI

-445 TNRLTQ
+445 TNRLTE
-451 GTTFDDDDL
+451 GTTFGDDDL

-477 HLEQSLAE
+477 HLEQSLSE
-485 LSRLKEQLRHQA
+485 LTRLKEQLRHQA

-510 FLEAVGERIDLAAT
+510 FLETVAERMDGESPR
-524 QMPVVMFLDLDD
+524 MPVVLFLDLDD
-536 FKVVNDTLGHEAGDR
+536 FKIVNDTLGHDAGDR
-551 LLCDVAGRLRTILRA
+551 LLCDVAARLRTVLRA
-566 GDIAARLGGDEFAV
+566 GDIAARLGGDEFAI
-580 LLDDDPALAR
+580 LLDDPLGLGR
-590 AASVADRIIEAL
+590 ANVVADRIIDAL
-602 GATFPIEGREITIGV
+602 RATFPLDGRDITIGV

-622 AARAGI
+622 AGRIGT
-628 SADEVLRN
+628 SADELLRD

-680 ELDVFYQPIVE
+680 ELAVFYQPIVE
-691 LATRRTVGVEA
+691 LATRRVTGVEA
-702 LIRWQHPVRGLI
+702 LIRWHHPVRGLI

-740 CRQAVEW
+740 CRQAAEW
-747 SATIPDG
+747 AATMPDG
-754 GDLTMSV
+754 EGLTMSV

-772 FVGDL
+772 FVADL
-777 REILEHTG
+777 REILEDTG
-785 LPPQQL
+785 LQPHQL

-851 GPAEREEEWAFA
+851 GPADREEEWAFA

-876 MVAEGIEEPGQLA
+876 LIAEGIEEPGQLD
-889 RLIELGCELGQGYL
+889 RLVELGCELGQGYL
-903 FARPARAGDIGA
+903 FARPARAEEIGP
-915 LRGDE
+915 LLGVE
-920 TPTARSV
+920 TPITAL
-927 PGDTGPARESLRRSD
+927 T
-942 PRRAMARDTR
+942 

>member
-1 MLVVPRTIRH
+1 
-11 PDHTTPTRKSHRDPY
+11 
-26 HQHGATPGLVGYN
+26 
-39 SIKTLET
+39 
-46 SGPCRLPTT
+46 
-55 DRDAPKRP
+55 
-63 MTRASSSPGAGA
+63 
-75 RGPSSTPGATWS
+75 
-87 HAIAAQT
+87 
-94 GRVPTQIRVWTLTLL
+94 
-109 LAAAT
+109 
-114 VIGYAV
+114 
-120 FLGDRPGRGVPV
+120 
-132 AIPWPIIAAGV
+132 
-143 VIAEL
+143 
-148 KVVQVHFRRETHAFS
+148 
-163 LSEFPA
+163 
-169 VIGMFFLPPVEYIL
+169 MFFLPPGEYLL
-183 AVLVGS
+183 AVLAGS
-189 AVAFILTGSRL
+189 AAAFVLTGSRL
-200 VKFAFNLANYGLI
+200 VKLAFNLANYGLI
-213 AVISIAIVLSIA
+213 AVISIAIVLAIA
-225 SPTGPPGLREWA
+225 SPTGPPGLREWV
-237 AAFAATIL
+237 AAFAATLL
-245 ATVLSSLTIALVIT
+245 ATALSSVTIALVIT

-288 LLAVTVLWLDPV
+288 LLAVTVLWLDPA
-300 LLWLLILPLVM
+300 LMWLLVLPLVM
-311 IFVAYRAYISEREK
+311 VFVAYQAYISEREK

-337 ILHHSPEIDST
+337 ILQHSPEIDST

-365 EVVLYP
+365 EVMLYP
-371 RSADA
+371 RSAGA

-388 PEIAS
+388 PEIS
-393 PSEEALRQP
+393 SSGDDALRQP
-402 LHGLV
+402 LHDLV

-414 MRETRGDGGRVDR
+414 MHETRDHGGRVAR
-427 HMVSALRGESDI
+427 HMVGALRGESDI
-439 IGALVV
+439 IGALIV
-445 TNRLTQ
+445 TNRLTE
-451 GTTFDDDDL
+451 GTTFGDDDL

-510 FLEAVGERIDLAAT
+510 FLETVAERMGGEGPRP
-524 QMPVVMFLDLDD
+524 PVVLFLDLDD
-536 FKVVNDTLGHEAGDR
+536 FKVVNDTLGHDAGDR
-551 LLCDVAGRLRTILRA
+551 LLCDVAVRLRAVLRS
-566 GDIAARLGGDEFAV
+566 GDIAARLGGDEFAI
-580 LLDDDPALAR
+580 LLDDPLGLGR
-590 AASVADRIIEAL
+590 ASVVADRIIDAL
-602 GATFPIEGREITIGV
+602 RATFPLDGRDITIGV

-622 AARAGI
+622 AGRIGI
-628 SADEVLRN
+628 SADELLRN

-661 AIVARHE
+661 AIVARHA

-691 LATRRTVGVEA
+691 LATRRVTGVEA
-702 LIRWQHPVRGLI
+702 LIRWHHPVRGLI

-740 CRQAVEW
+740 CRQAAEW
-747 SATIPDG
+747 AATIPDG
-754 GDLTMSV
+754 EGLTMSV

-772 FVGDL
+772 FIGDL
-777 REILEHTG
+777 REILEDTG
-785 LPPQQL
+785 LQPHQL

-851 GPAEREEEWAFA
+851 GPADREEEWAFA

-876 MVAEGIEEPGQLA
+876 MVAEGIEEPGQLD
-889 RLIELGCELGQGYL
+889 RLVELGCELGQGYL
-903 FARPARAGDIGA
+903 FARPERADVIGSLLGGGIETTGA
-915 LRGDE
+915 GRGD
-920 TPTARSV
+920 TYVA
-927 PGDTGPARESLRRSD
+927 PGADHPAGP
-942 PRRAMARDTR
+942 RAMAIDPT